1 MKFFQKI
8 GKYFLTQVVRIKQIL
23 KRTSLKERI
32 VPYSLSLNLQQYQ
45 CLLPFLSPFH
55 LFFLLHVSLEE
66 DHEWILL
73 LLNHPPPKDEE
84 SKDEMVKQ
92 AIKINLKE
100 LVERLSKHC
109 LLSWQYFLSYCES
122 SWQCCC
128 IQRRRNLGIDC
139 FC

>member
-32 VPYSLSLNLQQYQ
+32 VPYSLSLTLQQYQ
-45 CLLPFLSPFH
+45 CFLPFLSPSH

-66 DHEWILL
+66 DHKCILL
-73 LLNHPPPKDEE
+73 LLNHPSPKDEE
-84 SKDEMVKQ
+84 SKDEMV
-92 AIKINLKE
+92 NLKE

-109 LLSWQYFLSYCES
+109 LLSWKYFLSYCES
-122 SWQCCC
+122 FWQCCC